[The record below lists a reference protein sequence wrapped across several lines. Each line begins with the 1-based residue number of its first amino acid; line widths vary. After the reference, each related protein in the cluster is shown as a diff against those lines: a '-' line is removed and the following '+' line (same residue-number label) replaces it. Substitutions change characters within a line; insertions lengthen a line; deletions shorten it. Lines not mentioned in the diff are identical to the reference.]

1 MIFKK
6 FVICSHSSSVLI
18 RASSVLTYPRLLD
31 KGLPDDYNILI
42 S

>member
-18 RASSVLTYPRLLD
+18 RAFLD
-31 KGLPDDYNILI
+31 KDLPGDYNILI